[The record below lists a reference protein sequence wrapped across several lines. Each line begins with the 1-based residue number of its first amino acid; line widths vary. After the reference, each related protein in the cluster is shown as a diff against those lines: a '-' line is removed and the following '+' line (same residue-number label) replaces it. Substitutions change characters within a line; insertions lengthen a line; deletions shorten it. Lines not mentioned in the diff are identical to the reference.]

1 MEKRIMAGESTGYSA
16 DSAIKWDDGADA
28 LLNQRND
35 ADTAQGGV
43 LLTANAG

>member
-1 MEKRIMAGESTGYSA
+1 MKVQDIAQV
-16 DSAIKWDDGADA
+16 SAIKWDDGADA